1 VVDVLDNITNTT
13 ESRASLKRKAQFINH
28 KKKMQMFAAQNASS
42 AKPLPSVVAIKVE
55 KTDKNAGGGARGLSS
70 YSSYDYECSDRMIKV
85 QKQAS
90 LAKARVAKAME
101 QTSNVGKRMA
111 KIEELEKHLNLLD
124 RIRPTIGEM
133 AYETRVRALAKSL
146 PNPESFSKDVEVI
159 ALDLSE
165 DDDDKYKKK
174 EDNYP
179 DSHQDDADDSD
190 DQRSG

>member
-1 VVDVLDNITNTT
+1 MVDVLDNITNTT

-146 PNPESFSKDVEVI
+146 LNPESFSKDVEVI

-179 DSHQDDADDSD
+179 NSHQDDADDSD